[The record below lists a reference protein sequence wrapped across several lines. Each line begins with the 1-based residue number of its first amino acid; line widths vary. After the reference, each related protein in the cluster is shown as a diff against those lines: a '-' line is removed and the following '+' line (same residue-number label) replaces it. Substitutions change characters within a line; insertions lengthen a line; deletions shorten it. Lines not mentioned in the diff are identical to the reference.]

1 MSALALPDP
10 FKYTVQVRIGDNE
23 WETDDKKTTVFEEG
37 GKIISNY
44 NRYQQNLHEVQASN
58 FSKNLCYLSVA
69 DMGAVFIYLIRE
81 TAIKKKKER
90 VCFLRLNAK
99 DFEELDA
106 PLKWYEMEPDL
117 AIGTVK
123 D

>member
-1 MSALALPDP
+1 
-10 FKYTVQVRIGDNE
+10 
-23 WETDDKKTTVFEEG
+23 
-37 GKIISNY
+37 
-44 NRYQQNLHEVQASN
+44 
-58 FSKNLCYLSVA
+58 
-69 DMGAVFIYLIRE
+69 MGAVFIYLIRE

-90 VCFLRLNAK
+90 VCFLRLNTK

>member
-10 FKYTVQVRIGDNE
+10 YKYTVQVRIGDNE

-58 FSKNLCYLSVA
+58 FSKNLCYLSVS

-106 PLKWYEMEPDL
+106 PLKWYEM
-117 AIGTVK
+117 
-123 D
+123 